1 MAERAQVT
9 SVEAL
14 EALRSDLIV
23 YLGKARAAV
32 EDISSEVPRARNW
45 LENTCYSQ
53 WERELRARKFKLEEA
68 QNELFTAR
76 LSKISRTVSPVLIMA
91 VQRAE
96 RAVHE
101 AEVKIKLI
109 KKWDRELENQA
120 EPMVKQIDQLQGFL
134 TAEMPGAVAYLT
146 QIIKTLEA
154 YADAK
159 PAPRS
164 QSTGDGGEVA

>member
-1 MAERAQVT
+1 MPEHAQVT
-9 SVEAL
+9 SIEAI

-45 LENTCYSQ
+45 LESACYPQ
-53 WERELRARKFKLEEA
+53 WEREMRARKYKLEEA

-76 LSKISRTVSPVLIMA
+76 LSTLSRSASPVLIMA

-96 RAVHE
+96 RAVRE
-101 AEVKIKLI
+101 AEAKIKVI

-120 EPMVKQIDQLQGFL
+120 EPMVKQIDMLQGFL
-134 TAEMPGAVAYLT
+134 TSEMPGAVAYLT

-154 YADAK
+154 YADAQ
-159 PAPRS
+159 PTPGAPRN
-164 QSTGDGGEVA
+164 GGEGA